1 MLKDK
6 LDLCVL
12 RLSYSNAGLRAK
24 ALETIKTDVAGA
36 TSSMT
41 SVPKPLKFMTPKYKA
56 LTECYKNYHN
66 NDTFKVCI

>member
-6 LDLCVL
+6 LDLCTL
-12 RLSYSNAGLRAK
+12 RLSDTNAGLRAK

-41 SVPKPLKFMTPKYKA
+41 AVPKPLKFMTPKYEA
-56 LTECYKNYHN
+56 LVECYKNYN
-66 NDTFKVCI
+66 TNDSFKVCI